1 MIRLLVVVACLMLNA
16 CASIPNSSDKYIRAT
31 GTGNSFDEAKQKAF
45 QQAIEIKVGS
55 FIDSERQSFNQKLVR
70 DDIFVYSAGYVDDFK
85 VVSQNTLGNKIV
97 VTVDVLVASSKLSN
111 RILSQGKSAGV
122 FENRQHITQHQTYLQ
137 NRQNGDK
144 ILQAVLND
152 YPQRAYN
159 ITQHPYNIKI
169 DGNRNAY
176 LYIPFTVRWNFNYLE
191 SLRAAFDLLADGDTG
206 FLTKSPGNIWIMA
219 KDPKD
224 LFLGKTTHHK
234 FNDMVK
240 IDKIS
245 DTMNHQRSLAVKLK
259 IYNLQG
265 VVEIENCY
273 IPGWYSTGTI
283 PTIPGPTLYYS
294 NNYGYKTATN
304 NIQIEGNKTESNN
317 IIIQLNS
324 QVGARAVDFIK
335 NIELSVVPKGECKN
349 EPLAVNR

>member
-191 SLRAAFDLLADGDTG
+191 SLRAAFDLLQDDQG
-206 FLTKSPGNIWIMA
+206 FFGKAPGNIWIMA

-224 LFLGKTTHHK
+224 LLLGKTTHHK

-240 IDKIS
+240 MDKIS

-273 IPGWYSTGTI
+273 IPGWYNARFLPNTHF
-283 PTIPGPTLYYS
+283 YES
-294 NNYGYKTATN
+294 NNYSYKAATN
-304 NIQIEGNKTESNN
+304 NIQINGNVTETGSAV
-317 IIIQLNS
+317 IQLNS
-324 QVGARAVDFIK
+324 QTGERAADLIK
-335 NIELSVVPKGECKN
+335 NIEVLVVPRGECKN

>member
-1 MIRLLVVVACLMLNA
+1 MLNA
-16 CASIPNSSDKYIRAT
+16 CAGLPNSSEKYVRAT

-55 FIDSERQSFNQKLVR
+55 FIDSERQTFNQKLVR
-70 DDIFVYSAGYVDDFK
+70 DDILVYSAGYVDDYK
-85 VVSQNTLGNKIV
+85 VVSQNTLGNKVV

-122 FENRQHITQHQTYLQ
+122 FENRQHVTQYQTFLQ

-144 ILQAVLND
+144 ILEAVLND

-159 ITQHPYNIKI
+159 ITHHPYSIKV
-169 DGNRNAY
+169 DANRNAY
-176 LYIPFTVRWNFNYLE
+176 LYIPFTVSWNFNYLE
-191 SLRAAFDLLADGDTG
+191 SLRAAFDLLQDGDQS
-206 FLTKSPGNIWIMA
+206 FLGKAPGNIWIKA
-219 KDPKD
+219 KDPND
-224 LFLGKTTHHK
+224 FLIGKTTHHK
-234 FNDMVK
+234 FNDFMK
-240 IDKIS
+240 MDKIS
-245 DTMNHQRSLAVKLK
+245 DTMNYQRSLAVKLR

-273 IPGWYSTGTI
+273 IPGWYSTGII

-294 NNYGYKTATN
+294 NNYSYKAATN
-304 NIQIEGNKTESNN
+304 NIQIEGNKTESNS

-324 QVGARAVDFIK
+324 QLGAKAVDLIK

-349 EPLAVNR
+349 EPMTVNR